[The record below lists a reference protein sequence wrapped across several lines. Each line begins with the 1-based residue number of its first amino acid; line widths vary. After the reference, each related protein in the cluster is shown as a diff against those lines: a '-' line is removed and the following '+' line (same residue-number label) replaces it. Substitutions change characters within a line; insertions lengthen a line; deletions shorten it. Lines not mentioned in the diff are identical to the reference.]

1 MLNNLVEWLLSTQL
15 SQTIQEVEWIVPT
28 LQTIHILFIA
38 VVLSSIA
45 MIILRVLGLIGRS
58 WTIYETAQRFLP
70 WIWTALIALVIT
82 GSLLLI
88 GEPKRSLLNPVFQ
101 LKMAM
106 LAAMIIVTAAF
117 QGSIYRNKDAW
128 DQPGPV
134 RPAARLIGGVSLVIW
149 VCIIIAGRWIAYVSV
164 P

>member
-1 MLNNLVEWLLSTQL
+1 MLSKLVEWLLSTQL
-15 SQTIQEVEWIVPT
+15 SQAIQEIEWVVPT

-38 VVLSSIA
+38 VVLSAVA
-45 MIILRVLGLIGRS
+45 MIILRLLGLIGRS
-58 WTIYETAQRFLP
+58 WTIRETAERFLP
-70 WIWTALIALVIT
+70 WIWTALFALVIT

-117 QGSIYRNKDAW
+117 HRSIFRNQDAW
-128 DQPGPV
+128 DQPARI
-134 RPAARLIGGVSLVIW
+134 RPAARLIGGVSLLIW

>member
-1 MLNNLVEWLLSTQL
+1 MLHNLVEWLLSTRL

-38 VVLSSIA
+38 VVLSSVS
-45 MIILRVLGLIGRS
+45 MIILRVLGLVGRS
-58 WTIYETAQRFLP
+58 WTIYETAERFLP

-82 GSLLLI
+82 GALLLT

-101 LKMAM
+101 LKMAL
-106 LAAMIIVTAAF
+106 LAAMIFITAAF
-117 QGSIYRNKDAW
+117 QRSIYGNKGAW
-128 DQPGPV
+128 DQPALPK
-134 RPAARLIGGVSLVIW
+134 PAARLIGGVSLLIW

>member
-15 SQTIQEVEWIVPT
+15 SQVIQEVEWVVPS

-38 VVLSSIA
+38 VVLSSAA

-70 WIWTALIALVIT
+70 WIWTALIVLVIT
-82 GSLLLI
+82 GALLLT
-88 GEPKRSLLNPVFQ
+88 GEPRRSLLNPVFQ

-117 QGSIYRNKDAW
+117 QRSIYRNKDAW
-128 DQPGPV
+128 DPPAHV
-134 RPAARLIGGVSLVIW
+134 RPAARLIGGLSLLIW
-149 VCIIIAGRWIAYVSV
+149 VCIIIAGRWIAYVTV

>member
-1 MLNNLVEWLLSTQL
+1 MLKNLVEWLLSTQL
-15 SQTIQEVEWIVPT
+15 SQAIQEVEWIVPT

-38 VVLSSIA
+38 VVLSSVA

-58 WTIYETAQRFLP
+58 WTIYETARRFLP

-82 GSLLLI
+82 GTLLLI

-101 LKMAM
+101 AKMAM
-106 LAAMIIVTAAF
+106 LATMIVVAAVF
-117 QGSIYRNKDAW
+117 QRSIYKNKDAW
-128 DQPGPV
+128 DETLKA
-134 RPAARLIGGVSLVIW
+134 RPAARLIGGVSLLIW